1 MAAQKWKSFA
11 ILLAG
16 AIAMVSIVA
25 FIVLWGS
32 LAGHVLNQ

>member
-16 AIAMVSIVA
+16 AIAMVLIVA

-32 LAGHVLNQ
+32 VASHFLNQ